1 MLRDDLRRRTA
12 LLTTGALLVLGP
24 VAPALAAPVAAAQLS
39 FSSTR
44 FAASGAEPEAIV
56 TSDFNGDGHLDLATA
71 NEGTIQVPGGV
82 DILLGNGLGGF
93 TDTGLVP
100 AGDSPISL
108 DIGDLDGDR
117 HTDLAVANHASQDVS
132 VLLGQGNG
140 AFAAAVDYSLGGCSI
155 PEAIKVGFFN
165 ADGFADIAVADF
177 GCNTVAILLG
187 NGDGTFAAGKTI
199 PVSAPDALATADFDN
214 DGNLDLVVPNANTSG
229 ATVLLGHGDGTFIA
243 TAPAL
248 TGGTVFTE
256 VAAGDLTGDGKAD
269 LVFAA
274 GDIFDGGRLAV
285 DIGNGDGTFTAASSF
300 PLGYSTTSVALAD
313 LNDDTILDVV
323 TTDDFG
329 SNVYVLPGLG
339 NGSLGAALPF
349 PVSQPSWVT
358 VGNFDTVVSPG
369 TIPLPDLATSNNA
382 GTSAA
387 VTVLLNNTSPA
398 TPGPVVSVAAGGS
411 CAPDGN
417 QGTIRLALAD
427 TGDAAAAELSVTSS
441 NPQLVPTSA
450 LSIAGSGGSR
460 TVTVRPVAHRT
471 GSAVVT
477 VNQLSSGQR
486 VGSVTF
492 TVRVGGTGADALTG
506 DDGADILLGQT
517 GPDQLSGLGGNDLLC
532 GGTGPDQ
539 LSGGT
544 GDDTLDGGTGP
555 DRLSGG
561 LGADRFVGGIGKDV
575 ATDLSAT
582 EGDTQD
588 GTVP

>member
-1 MLRDDLRRRTA
+1 MVTVG
-12 LLTTGALLVLGP
+12 TLLVLGP

-39 FSSTR
+39 FSSTT
-44 FAASGAEPEAIV
+44 FATSGAEPEAIV
-56 TSDFNGDGHLDLATA
+56 TSDFHGDGHLDLATA

-82 DILLGNGLGGF
+82 DILLGDGLGGF

-108 DIGDLDGDR
+108 DIGDLDGDQ
-117 HTDLAVANHASQDVS
+117 HTDLVVANHGSQDVS
-132 VLLGQGNG
+132 VLLGQGDG
-140 AFAAAVDYSLGGCSI
+140 TFAAAVDYSLGGCSI
-155 PEAIKVGFFN
+155 PEAIKVGFFD
-165 ADGFADIAVADF
+165 ADSHADIAVADF
-177 GCNTVAILLG
+177 NCNTVWILLG
-187 NGDGTFAAGKTI
+187 NGDGTFGSPTNLGTI
-199 PVSAPDALATADFDN
+199 SAPDALATADFDN
-214 DGNLDLVVPNANTSG
+214 DGNLDLVVPNANSAG
-229 ATVLLGHGDGTFIA
+229 ATVLLGHGDGTFSA
-243 TAPAL
+243 ANL
-248 TGGTVFTE
+248 VFTGGTFFTE
-256 VAAGDLTGDGKAD
+256 VSAGDLTGDGKAD

-274 GDIFDGGRLAV
+274 GDFEDGGRLTVAL
-285 DIGNGDGTFTAASSF
+285 GNGDGTFTPAGAYV
-300 PLGYSTTSVALAD
+300 LGDSTTSVALAD

-349 PVSQPSWVT
+349 SVSQPSWVT

-369 TIPLPDLATSNNA
+369 TIPLPDLAASDNA

-387 VTVLLNNTSPA
+387 VTVLLNNTSQV
-398 TPGPVVSVAAGGS
+398 TPGPVVSVTAGGS
-411 CAPDGN
+411 CTPDGN

-427 TGDAAAAELSVTSS
+427 TGGASAAELSVTSS
-441 NPQLVPTSA
+441 NSTLLPTTA
-450 LSIAGSGGSR
+450 VSIGGSGADR

-477 VNQLSSGQR
+477 LNQLSGGQR

-492 TVRVGGTGADALTG
+492 TVRVGGTGADTLTG

-517 GPDQLSGLGGNDLLC
+517 GPDLLAGLGGNDLLC

-539 LSGGT
+539 LSGAS
-544 GDDTLDGGTGP
+544 GDDTLDGGAGP
-555 DRLSGG
+555 DQLSGG
-561 LGADRFVGGIGKDV
+561 VGADRFVGGSGKDV
-575 ATDLSAT
+575 ATDLRAT

-588 GTVP
+588 GSIP